1 MGVIA
6 TLLPLDRCLQRVH
19 GAVRGQH
26 TVTPCRNWDE
36 LLAACASEPVHLA
49 IVDLFADEDA
59 SFERIRQLR
68 LRFPRLTLVA
78 YVIASPQRARDLF
91 DAGRAGLDGLLLVD
105 LDDSP
110 QAVRT
115 VVEQAEARGVST
127 LLRHRLE
134 GMDNIARDAIL
145 VAITRAHLRLTSHR
159 LSETLSVSKANLLE
173 RLRKERLP
181 APQRL
186 IGWGRLIVAGQML
199 DDPRR
204 SADGIAR
211 TLDFPSGSAF
221 RNMCQRYVGAS
232 PLEIRDR
239 GGARFVTA
247 QFLRSIGRPALAEGH
262 EDPLKP

>member
-26 TVTPCRNWDE
+26 AVSPCHSWDE
-36 LLAACASEPVHLA
+36 LLSACATEPVHLA
-49 IVDLFADEDA
+49 VVDLFADGSA

-68 LRFPRLTLVA
+68 TRFPRLTLIA
-78 YVIASPQRARDLF
+78 YVSATPQRARDLF

-115 VVEQAEARGVST
+115 VVEQAEARGVAA
-127 LLRHRLE
+127 LLRHRLA
-134 GMDNIARDAIL
+134 GMDTVARDAIL
-145 VAITRAHLRLTSHR
+145 IVVTRAHMRLTSHR
-159 LSETLSVSKANLLE
+159 LSETLSINKATLLDK
-173 RLRKERLP
+173 LRQERLP
-181 APQRL
+181 APQKL

-199 DDPRR
+199 DDPKR

-211 TLDFPSGSAF
+211 ALDFPSGSAF
-221 RNMCQRYVGAS
+221 RNMCQRYVGAT
-232 PLEIRDR
+232 PLEIREH
-239 GGARFVTA
+239 GGARYVTA
-247 QFLRSIGRPALAEGH
+247 QFLRAIGRPNLAQGL
-262 EDPLKP
+262 EDQGTP

>member
-26 TVTPCRNWDE
+26 TVTPCRGWDE
-36 LLAACASEPVHLA
+36 LFTACANEPVHLA
-49 IVDLFADEDA
+49 VVDLFADGAA
-59 SFERIRQLR
+59 SFERVRQLR
-68 LRFPRLTLVA
+68 TRFPRLTLIA
-78 YVIASPQRARDLF
+78 YVTATPQRARDLF

-115 VVEQAEARGVST
+115 VVEQAEARGVAA
-127 LLRHRLE
+127 LLRHRLAD
-134 GMDNIARDAIL
+134 MDGVARDAIL
-145 VAITRAHLRLTSHR
+145 IVITRAHMRLTSHR
-159 LSETLSVSKANLLE
+159 LSETLSITKATLLE
-173 RLRKERLP
+173 KLRKERLP
-181 APQRL
+181 APQKL
-186 IGWGRLIVAGQML
+186 IGWGRLIVASQML
-199 DDPRR
+199 DDPKR

-221 RNMCQRYVGAS
+221 RNMCQRYVGTT
-232 PLEIRDR
+232 PLEIRER

-247 QFLRSIGRPALAEGH
+247 QFLRAIGRSALAHGLESP
-262 EDPLKP
+262 DTT